1 MKKYIIM
8 ASVAALA
15 IGLSSCSNFLD
26 ELPDNRTELNENN
39 VGKILLSAYPTTAIC
54 EMGEMSSDNTDAYPN
69 RFFFFQP
76 GLQEDLYKWADS
88 AEQDQDSPHALW
100 ESCYMAIS
108 AATKVLKVI

>member
-39 VGKILLSAYPTTAIC
+39 VGKILLSAYPTTWGKCHQTILMLIRIAFLLSTVCKKISISGQTLQNKIRTLPMHFGNLAIWQ
-54 EMGEMSSDNTDAYPN
+54 SLPAT
-69 RFFFFQP
+69 RF
-76 GLQEDLYKWADS
+76 
-88 AEQDQDSPHALW
+88 
-100 ESCYMAIS
+100 
-108 AATKVLKVI
+108 

>member
-26 ELPDNRTELNENN
+26 EPPDNRTELNENN

-54 EMGEMSSDNTDAYPN
+54 EMGEMSSDNTDAIRIAFLLSTVCKKISISGQTLQNKIRTLPMHFGN
-69 RFFFFQP
+69 LAIWQSLPATRF
-76 GLQEDLYKWADS
+76 
-88 AEQDQDSPHALW
+88 
-100 ESCYMAIS
+100 
-108 AATKVLKVI
+108 

>member
-69 RFFFFQP
+69 RFSSFNR
-76 GLQEDLYKWADS
+76 LQEDSISGQTLQNKIRTL
-88 AEQDQDSPHALW
+88 PMHFGNL
-100 ESCYMAIS
+100 AIWQS
-108 AATKVLKVI
+108 LPATRF